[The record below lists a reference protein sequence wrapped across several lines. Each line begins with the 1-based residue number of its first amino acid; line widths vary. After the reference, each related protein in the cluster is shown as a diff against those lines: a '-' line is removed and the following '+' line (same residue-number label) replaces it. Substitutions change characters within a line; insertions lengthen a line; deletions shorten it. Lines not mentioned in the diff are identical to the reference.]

1 VPICKGSC
9 RLLATPNNLQLTS
22 LACAALLASSSHP
35 GATKRRALLFA
46 ALFLAAI
53 CALAASL
60 TESAPAVTAQEKYDA
75 AQSRLEGVQADQ
87 SSLAETIAA
96 QNKAIDSMIGE
107 VSALRQELAAVEA
120 ELAAKQEQ
128 LDRATA
134 ALEKEREHLEEV
146 REQLARALGV
156 LRDRLVA
163 IYEAGSPNFVN
174 AILESDDWS
183 EMSAQAE
190 YLNRIQ
196 SYDDSVVE
204 RVKSLRDEVTD
215 AVAQLADNR
224 AQVEE
229 ARDSIA
235 AIEREVA
242 ARSAEA
248 EARFAE
254 LQAAQAERRATM
266 DQLGSEEDRIN
277 ESLVALGRQ
286 IGEEGGPVPAGAAV
300 PAPLNPGE
308 AAGFINESEASAP
321 ANAPEAVKAAIA
333 AANSI
338 ASTPYV
344 WGGGHGSFESSG
356 YDCSGAVSFALHG
369 GGWLESPLDST
380 GLESWGEPGAGK
392 WITVYANAGHTWMII
407 AGLAFDTVGGPG
419 PRWHSSPTSST
430 EGFVVRHPPGY

>member
-1 VPICKGSC
+1 M
-9 RLLATPNNLQLTS
+9 
-22 LACAALLASSSHP
+22 
-35 GATKRRALLFA
+35 
-46 ALFLAAI
+46 
-53 CALAASL
+53 LAASL
-60 TESAPAVTAQEKYDA
+60 TASAPAVTAQEKYDA
-75 AQSRLEGVQADQ
+75 AQNKLEGVRADQ

-96 QNKAIDSMIGE
+96 QNQAIDSMIGE

-134 ALEKEREHLEEV
+134 ALEKERDHLEEV
-146 REQLARALGV
+146 RDQLARALAV

-163 IYEAGSPNFVN
+163 IYEAGSPSVVN

-183 EMSAQAE
+183 EMSAQTE

-204 RVKSLRDEVTD
+204 RVKTLRDEVTG
-215 AVAQLADNR
+215 AVARLADNR
-224 AQVEE
+224 AKVEN

-235 AIEREVA
+235 AIEQEVA

-266 DQLGSEEDRIN
+266 DQLGSEEERIN
-277 ESLVALGRQ
+277 DNLAQLGQQVAA
-286 IGEEGGPVPAGAAV
+286 EGGPIPVGATV

-308 AAGFINESEASAP
+308 SAGFISESEASAP
-321 ANAPEAVKAAIA
+321 ASAPEAVKAAIA

-338 ASTPYV
+338 ASTPYI

-392 WITVYANAGHTWMII
+392 WITVYANAGHAWMII

-430 EGFVVRHPPGY
+430 EGFVVRHPAGY